1 MGLFDFIKKKLFG
14 KTKKVEESKKAAE
27 KEKVVKKDS
36 SVKEKSK
43 PSKIK
48 SQKKEKKKST
58 KVLSTKKEKPEIKK
72 PDQEVKK
79 EEKKKGF
86 FSKLKDAIISSPKKE
101 EKVIDEDTQVKEKK
115 ETKKAKPT
123 IIKNLPKEED
133 PEVEEVVEEVKEEDP
148 EVEEVVEEVK
158 EEEPEFEEVVEEV
171 KEEEPEVEEVVDEV
185 KEEEPEVEEVVDE
198 VKEEDDSIKKGLE
211 KTKKS
216 FFSKL
221 KSAIIGK
228 SKIDD
233 DVLDDLEEV
242 LITSDVGV
250 ETTVKIIERIE
261 ERVSKE
267 KYTSVN
273 ELNNIL
279 KDEIVKILA
288 ENSSDIDAF
297 DVEEDS
303 VPYVILVVGVNGV
316 GKTTTIGKLAAQFKE
331 GGLKVLIG
339 AADTFRAAAV
349 DQILMWGDKVGV
361 DVVSHGMNTDP
372 ASVAFDTVKKAVD
385 EKYDVVIID
394 TAGRL
399 HTKLN
404 LMNELSKIKR
414 VVQKFKQDAPHEVML
429 ILDGSTGQNA
439 FVQAE
444 EFTKATDVNSIT
456 ITKLDGTA
464 KGGVVIGITDQFKIP
479 IKYIGI
485 GEKIGDL
492 KLFHKGEFV
501 NSFFD

>member
-123 IIKNLPKEED
+123 IIKNLPKEE
-133 PEVEEVVEEVKEEDP
+133 EP

-158 EEEPEFEEVVEEV
+158 EEEPEVEEVVEEVKEEEPEVEEVVEEV
-171 KEEEPEVEEVVDEV
+171 KEEEPEVEEVVD
-185 KEEEPEVEEVVDE
+185 
-198 VKEEDDSIKKGLE
+198 EEDDSIKKGLE